1 MTTVLLLATA
11 AAPRP
16 TFSTLFTSQDVQTY
30 LANATS
36 TAVAVGWAQRM
47 GLSKIYLE
55 TYRAGGGGGTGP
67 HPSPP
72 PAMLRAAAAAFEAAG
87 IRTAGCVCTTGIG
100 VPSTEYPTVSNYAM
114 RETQQATAE
123 IFASA
128 ARIFD
133 ELIIDDFFFTTD
145 ASAASNAS
153 LASRTVTLYP
163 TNYTNGTAVVPFTV
177 GSDASCTGADGCAWS
192 WQRRAMMHGVAQRD
206 VLAAATAAN
215 PNVTVTLKFPNWY
228 DHYQDHGY
236 DVGATAELFPATWV
250 GTETRDYDA
259 SSWGP
264 GCSWSGDMPVTLG
277 NFNLRWHSS
286 VRSGGATALG
296 SWYDSLCT
304 GPASYVEQAR
314 QAVVAGS
321 PEQFLFHYGD
331 LVQGSGAA
339 DAAALRRAM
348 PDLVAA
354 HAALAGLAPVGVVA
368 YKPINSHG
376 GCKAGGAAPR
386 DKPCDGEAHVFDFV
400 AALGV
405 PLLPTAAWPPSG
417 GDGALPAAAFFSV
430 HSLKDPAT
438 PQHLREAEAA
448 GVELLLTDGLLALLP
463 PPLAAALRRSPTVHV
478 LAVGGA
484 PKQLLAAPPP
494 GLRATRDA
502 LLRRLGLALEAPE
515 SWVAFY
521 PYVGG
526 AWALMNLA
534 NASAAFTVRELG
546 GARREWNG
554 TIEGRGW
561 ARGFSN

>member
-1 MTTVLLLATA
+1 
-11 AAPRP
+11 
-16 TFSTLFTSQDVQTY
+16 
-30 LANATS
+30 
-36 TAVAVGWAQRM
+36 
-47 GLSKIYLE
+47 
-55 TYRAGGGGGTGP
+55 
-67 HPSPP
+67 
-72 PAMLRAAAAAFEAAG
+72 
-87 IRTAGCVCTTGIG
+87 
-100 VPSTEYPTVSNYAM
+100 
-114 RETQQATAE
+114 
-123 IFASA
+123 
-128 ARIFD
+128 
-133 ELIIDDFFFTTD
+133 
-145 ASAASNAS
+145 
-153 LASRTVTLYP
+153 
-163 TNYTNGTAVVPFTV
+163 
-177 GSDASCTGADGCAWS
+177 
-192 WQRRAMMHGVAQRD
+192 
-206 VLAAATAAN
+206 
-215 PNVTVTLKFPNWY
+215 
-228 DHYQDHGY
+228 
-236 DVGATAELFPATWV
+236 
-250 GTETRDYDA
+250 
-259 SSWGP
+259 
-264 GCSWSGDMPVTLG
+264 MPVTPG
-277 NFNLRWHSS
+277 AFNLRWHAS

-321 PEQFLFHYGD
+321 PEHFLFHYGD

-348 PDLVAA
+348 PDLTAA

-368 YKPINSHG
+368 YKLINSHG

-405 PLLPTAAWPPSG
+405 PLLPTAAWPPSS

-448 GVELLLTDGLLALLP
+448 GVELLLTDGAGAAAAAARRRA
-463 PPLAAALRRSPTVHV
+463 PPLAHRPRPRRRRRAEAAARR
-478 LAVGGA
+478 
-484 PKQLLAAPPP
+484 AAA

-534 NASAAFTVRELG
+534 NASAAFAVRELG

-554 TIEGRGW
+554 TLEGRGW